1 MNVQATNMVSMI
13 GLGHMGRA
21 LADSL
26 LAKAFQVTVWNR
38 TRAKA
43 EPLERAGASLAG
55 SVAEAAQGSD
65 VMVVCLLDH
74 AATREAVV
82 KEEVGEALRG
92 KTLVQLSTT
101 LVNEVD
107 ELAQWAESY
116 DIGFLKG
123 AIMVYPDDIRAG
135 NGEILYGG
143 SNRLFDQLRPV
154 LNAMGG
160 RPCLVCDRPADT
172 IALTSAS
179 YSFLYSA
186 LLSFLFGAAICH
198 RSGVS
203 VEAFTNNVI
212 EPFISGGSLMRY
224 LNNAGRAAGRRR
236 YDEDLQATLD
246 VWNDALR
253 QVIADVEASDIDPAT
268 LQPLKALLD
277 QTAANGYGQS
287 DIAAVV
293 ETLLAEKQERAPFD

>member
-1 MNVQATNMVSMI
+1 MNIQATARVSMI

-38 TRAKA
+38 TRSKA
-43 EPLERAGASLAG
+43 EPLERTGASLAS
-55 SVAEAAQGSD
+55 SVSQAAQRTEI
-65 VMVVCLLDH
+65 MVVCLLDH
-74 AATREAVV
+74 TATREAVMT
-82 KEEVGEALRG
+82 EEVGEALRG
-92 KTLVQLSTT
+92 KILVQLSTT
-101 LVNEVD
+101 LANEVD

-116 DIGFLKG
+116 DIAFLKG
-123 AIMVYPDDIRAG
+123 SIMVYPDDIRAG

-143 SNRLFDQLRPV
+143 PQHLFDRLRPV
-154 LNAMGG
+154 LDTMGG

-203 VEAFTNNVI
+203 VEAFTHNVI

-224 LNNAGRAAGRRR
+224 LDNAGRAAAKRR

-253 QVIADVEASDIDPAT
+253 QVIADVEVSNAAT
-268 LQPLKALLD
+268 
-277 QTAANGYGQS
+277 T
-287 DIAAVV
+287 
-293 ETLLAEKQERAPFD
+293 ERAARPNCSERLWSKRHCRCG